1 MSNKSTPSSVRATGP
16 SEAPAPPRNGRFS
29 LGVLSGASVSSL
41 VLAGLAAVLARA
53 VPQLQH
59 SPGLALA
66 QRDLLTFGS
75 LPPAAAAAA
84 LTWVLRTGRSGRLL
98 EEFASLLGLA
108 WLSLSLLLTLAH
120 TLLFPH
126 ASFLRFGPLEAWGA
140 ASVGLLLPGLVRLI
154 RGGNVAAAQGSE
166 EDSVTTRAIIDASC
180 REVVLTWYVSA
191 VFWLVAGSLLALLAS
206 YKMHSP
212 YFLGDARWLTFGRV
226 RPAHLNT
233 MVYGWGSMAAI
244 GTTFWLQGRLSRI
257 RLPYRSLLVVAAIYW
272 NAVVAIGTYQV
283 LAGESTGIEWLEFP
297 PLPATALTLVFALLF
312 LTSLRMLV
320 SRRSGHIYV
329 SHWYLFGSVFW
340 FPFLYLAAM
349 VAMHV
354 APVGGTVKG
363 VANWWFAHNV
373 LGLWLTPTGLASA
386 YYLIPKIIGRPIHSY
401 YLSLVG
407 FWSLALFYNWAG
419 SHHLIGGPVPGW
431 VVTLGVV
438 GSIMMFIPVIT
449 VAINHH
455 LTMVGHFSVLR
466 TSPSL
471 RFVVFG
477 AMSYTVVS
485 VQGSLLAL
493 RSLNQTTHFTH
504 YTIAHAHLGVYA
516 FFTMIMFGS
525 IYYILPRVSGREWW
539 SARLIRVHFWACAVG
554 IAIYF
559 VALTWGGYFQGRMM
573 AVPENSHLAVV
584 RYTLPYLQARSWAG
598 SLMTIGHLSFA
609 WLLVK
614 TLLQPRTN
622 PRPNVAARPNTL
634 ARADAGGATP

>member
-1 MSNKSTPSSVRATGP
+1 MSTDPAHLRTKAAKPAGRC
-16 SEAPAPPRNGRFS
+16 APPRNGRFS
-29 LGVLSGASVSSL
+29 LAVLSGAAVLSL
-41 VLAGLAAVLARA
+41 LVAGLAAVLERTLPQLKDSVTLLLLQHDLLVFGA
-53 VPQLQH
+53 VPL
-59 SPGLALA
+59 
-66 QRDLLTFGS
+66 
-75 LPPAAAAAA
+75 AAAAAT

-98 EEFASLLGLA
+98 EEAAALLGLT
-108 WLSLSLLLTLAH
+108 WFCLSFLLTLGH
-120 TLLFPH
+120 VLLFPR
-126 ASFLRFGPLEAWGA
+126 ASLAVGPAEAWVA
-140 ASVGLLLPGLVRLI
+140 LSAGLLLPGLVRLV
-154 RGGNVAAAQGSE
+154 RGGAAVREDEAE
-166 EDSVTTRAIIDASC
+166 TDSVTTRAAIDASC

-191 VFWLVAGSLLALLAS
+191 AFWLVAGSVLALLAS

-212 YFLGDARWLTFGRV
+212 YFLGDAQWLTFGRV

-233 MVYGWGSMAAI
+233 MIYGWGSMAAI

-257 RLPYRSLLVVAAIYW
+257 RLPYRPLLVVAAIYW
-272 NAVVAIGTYQV
+272 NAVVAVGTYQV

-320 SRRSGHIYV
+320 GRRSGHIYV

-431 VVTLGVV
+431 VVTLGIV

-525 IYYILPRVSGREWW
+525 VYYILPRVSGREWW
-539 SARLIRVHFWACAVG
+539 SARLIRVHFWTCAVG
-554 IAIYF
+554 ITIYF

-609 WLLVK
+609 YLLLR
-614 TLLQPRTN
+614 TLLGPRV
-622 PRPNVAARPNTL
+622 RPGADAARGKQVAGANNEVAAP
-634 ARADAGGATP
+634 

>member
-1 MSNKSTPSSVRATGP
+1 MTTHSANPKPQPAG
-16 SEAPAPPRNGRFS
+16 APAPPAAPRNGRFS
-29 LGVLSGASVSSL
+29 LGVLTGTSVASL
-41 VLAGLAAVLARA
+41 VVAGLAAVLERA
-53 VPQLQH
+53 VPQFQD
-59 SPGLALA
+59 STGLALL
-66 QRDLLTFGS
+66 QDDQLIFGAVP
-75 LPPAAAAAA
+75 LAAAAAA
-84 LTWVLRTGRSGRLL
+84 LTWMLRAGRSGRLV
-98 EEFASLLGLA
+98 EEAASLLGLT
-108 WLSLSLLLTLAH
+108 WFCLSLLLTLAH
-120 TLLFPH
+120 TLLFPR
-126 ASFLRFGPLEAWGA
+126 ASMALGPAEAWVA
-140 ASVGLLLPGLVRLI
+140 ASAGLLLPGLVRLI
-154 RGGNVAAAQGSE
+154 RGGTAVRAQATE
-166 EDSVTTRAIIDASC
+166 EDSVTTRAVTDASC

-233 MVYGWGSMAAI
+233 MIYGWGSMAAI

-257 RLPYRSLLVVAAIYW
+257 RLPYRPLLVVAAIYW
-272 NAVVAIGTYQV
+272 NIVVAVGTYQV

-320 SRRSGHIYV
+320 GRRSGHIYV

-431 VVTLGVV
+431 VVTLGIV

-525 IYYILPRVSGREWW
+525 VYYILPRVSGREWW
-539 SARLIRVHFWACAVG
+539 SARLIRVHFWTCAVG
-554 IAIYF
+554 ITIYF
-559 VALTWGGYFQGRMM
+559 VSLTWGGYFQGRMM

-584 RYTLPYLQARSWAG
+584 RYTLPYLRARSWAG
-598 SLMTIGHLSFA
+598 SLMTIGHVSFA
-609 WLLVK
+609 YLLAR
-614 TLLQPRTN
+614 TLLGPRV
-622 PRPNVAARPNTL
+622 RPEAKVAAGR
-634 ARADAGGATP
+634 RVAGAGKEVAAP